1 MQEENL
7 IDLNPLLEKDSRVKK
22 LQFVVWV
29 IVGDHL
35 QSRWQAFL
43 TKEEVSVDFLLIIQI
58 EYEFILYTSISQMSD
73 SRVG

>member
-35 QSRWQAFL
+35 
-43 TKEEVSVDFLLIIQI
+43 
-58 EYEFILYTSISQMSD
+58 
-73 SRVG
+73 